1 MEKEVALQAPWIL
14 CFRRLKQ
21 LFQYDSDVQVE
32 RGNNDE
38 EIKLYVKGTHKAE
51 ALNQLLWKEKQFGN
65 ITVKIT
71 IIPDNEDVEA
81 TYTELF
87 EDAFKGNPVFRFGKH
102 VSGQLGTFD
111 FIVFTA
117 IPAQYYSDNLFDYK
131 GCTTELFEDMA
142 KDIFDV
148 GDDAVRFC
156 SDVPPFPDGTYTTNP
171 Y

>member
-1 MEKEVALQAPWIL
+1 MAKEVTLQAPWIL
-14 CFRRLKQ
+14 YFRRLKQ
-21 LFQYDSDVQVE
+21 LFQYDTDVRVE
-32 RGNNDE
+32 RGDSDE
-38 EIKLYVKGTHKAE
+38 EIYLYVNGIHKYE
-51 ALNQLLWKEKQFGN
+51 ALDKLIQKEKQFGN

-71 IIPDNEDVEA
+71 IVPDNDVEA
-81 TYTELF
+81 TWTELF
-87 EDAFKGNPVFRFGKH
+87 EDAFKGNPVFKFGKH

-142 KDIFDV
+142 KDIFEI

-156 SDVPPFPDGTYTTNP
+156 SDVPPSPDGTYTTNP